1 MNVKELQKWINSKIK
16 EEKLNLPLLVEDG
29 IGGLLTRSTFLL
41 IFVNKNAKAITEDQ
55 LLDIA

>member
-41 IFVNKNAKAITEDQ
+41 IFVNKNNNQNE
-55 LLDIA
+55 